1 VSASGTQELGTMTA
15 KLSYQDGLKPA
26 ERFIEI
32 PPTPHPSFN
41 SCYVFAFP
49 KSGSVPLNDITNALM
64 TESGIPVVDMPAFC
78 HMNGIALG
86 NVIFDIDQI
95 FRPKGYCYSGFRG
108 VPPNMRGVLNQLS
121 GNKVLMV
128 RDPRDMLV
136 SFYYSIKYSH
146 VFPEIGTAQFFYLLN
161 EARGSAAESIDRFCI
176 SNSYIYSS
184 VFRDYLELLDNSA
197 VKVLRYEDVVFDKL
211 SLARTIRDWFSLDI
225 NSTRLNELVEPF
237 NVFPVEERPHEHI
250 RQIHPG
256 DHRRKLQPAT
266 IEILDAALEK
276 FIRRFDYSF

>member
-1 VSASGTQELGTMTA
+1 MTA
-15 KLSYQDGLKPA
+15 KLSYQDGRKLA
-26 ERFIEI
+26 ELFVEI
-32 PPTPHPSFN
+32 PPTPDPTFN

-49 KSGSVPLNDITNALM
+49 KSGSVPLNDITHAMM
-64 TESGIPVVDMPAFC
+64 TESGIPVVDIPAFC

-86 NVIFDIDQI
+86 NVLFDIDQI

-121 GNKVLMV
+121 GNKILMV

-136 SFYYSIKYSH
+136 SFYYSIKFSH
-146 VFPEIGTAQFFYLLN
+146 FFPEAATVQFSYLLN
-161 EARGSAAESIDRFCI
+161 DARDSAVESIDRFCI

-184 VFRDYLELLDNSA
+184 CFRDYLELLDNSA
-197 VKVLRYEDVVFDKL
+197 VKILRYEDVVFDKL

-237 NVFPVEERPHEHI
+237 NVFPMDERPHEHI
-250 RQIHPG
+250 RQVHPG
-256 DHRRKLQPAT
+256 DHKRKLQPAT
-266 IEILDAALEK
+266 IEILNAALEK